1 MLSGW
6 KKKKKKVY
14 DLSVRR
20 KGFCCCMPVDQIWKM
35 EGTLE
40 ILTLDQPQDLQ
51 WQWYKTALHAEFL
64 MQVC

>member
-1 MLSGW
+1 MKVDNTLCKAMAGENVNW
-6 KKKKKKVY
+6 LKKKKKVY

-40 ILTLDQPQDLQ
+40 ILTHDQPQDLQ
-51 WQWYKTALHAEFL
+51 W
-64 MQVC
+64 